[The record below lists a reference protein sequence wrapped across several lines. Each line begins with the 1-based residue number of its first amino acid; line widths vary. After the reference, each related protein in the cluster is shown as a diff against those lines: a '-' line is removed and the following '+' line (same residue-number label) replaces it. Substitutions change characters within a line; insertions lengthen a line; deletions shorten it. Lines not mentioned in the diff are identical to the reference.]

1 MAEDDAGD
9 SESGGGTD
17 LSGEGAQQ
25 KAPAYEAPIKAKL
38 LFKVMTYPM
47 LYCAHNKEKGR
58 I

>member
-1 MAEDDAGD
+1 MAKDNAGD
-9 SESGGGTD
+9 PKSGGRTG
-17 LSGEGAQQ
+17 LQGEKTQQ

-47 LYCAHNKEKGR
+47 LYCANNKEKGR